1 MGAIKSFKQLSFITL
16 ELFKYLLLLLF
27 FPLMEIIPKRSWVP
41 LILHYLPA
49 GATSPRAACTVKAIK
64 GLH

>member
-1 MGAIKSFKQLSFITL
+1 MGAIKSFKQLSLITL
-16 ELFKYLLLLLF
+16 ELLKYLLLLF
-27 FPLMEIIPKRSWVP
+27 FPLMEIIPKRSWAP